1 MIINIEELRKMRLAV
16 GTVWTRMDSDNAHA
30 DIIAATNKLLLT
42 IILDLEEGGE
52 CIIEKGG
59 KDV

>member
-42 IILDLEEGGE
+42 IILELEDGGK

-59 KDV
+59 TDV

>member
-1 MIINIEELRKMRLAV
+1 MIVDIEQLRKMRLAV
-16 GTVWTRMDSDNAHA
+16 GTVWTRMDNDNAHA

-42 IILDLEEGGE
+42 IILYLEDDGE

-59 KDV
+59 TDA